1 MIIVIANIERNQK
14 TGRDQIIVSHGI
26 DSDTGRNVILPQ
38 ESPEKIGAVFDVSMG
53 ESVITKDP

>member
-1 MIIVIANIERNQK
+1 MIIVIANTEKNQK

-38 ESPEKIGAVFDVSMG
+38 ETPERLGAVFDPSLG
-53 ESVITKDP
+53 EYILPSQR